1 MKNIKAHHCFNVENI
16 ALELDSF
23 RISVDYDGNI
33 ILLTKKK
40 VRGKYLH
47 EVFHLLNGETIK
59 INIPLVSSSFNYAQP
74 LDKNWLLVSARTD
87 DEEDNIRNATIFDV
101 QGNTLNTFSFGD
113 AIQDVQTTKNS
124 DIWVSY
130 FDENMDSGLNSFNNQ
145 GLQTFNYIDFVKQ
158 TGNKVPFIAD
168 CYALNVTS
176 ESTNIYYYDDFPI
189 VKLNNKG
196 FEIFHNVPVKGS
208 HAFAIMN
215 DFVLFSHDY
224 DGKAEVYLYS
234 LLNKN
239 IERFYTL
246 TQEGKSLN
254 YDYAVGRES
263 KLYLIKDKDIFLIN
277 LEDILK

>member
-16 ALELDSF
+16 AIELDSF
-23 RISVDYDGNI
+23 SISVDYDGNI
-33 ILLTKKK
+33 ILLTKKE
-40 VRGKYLH
+40 VRGKFLH
-47 EVFHLLNGETIK
+47 EVFHLLNGETTK
-59 INIPLVSSSFNYAQP
+59 INIPLVSSSFDYAQP
-74 LDKNWLLVSARTD
+74 LDENWLLVSARTD
-87 DEEDNIRNATIFDV
+87 DEDDYIRNATIFDV

-196 FEIFHNVPVKGS
+196 FEIFHNVPVEGS

-215 DFVLFSHDY
+215 DHVLFSHDY
-224 DGKAEVYLYS
+224 DHKAEVYLYS

-246 TQEGKSLN
+246 NQEGKSLN

-263 KLYLIKDKDIFLIN
+263 KLFLIKDKDIFLIN
-277 LEDILK
+277 LEDILN